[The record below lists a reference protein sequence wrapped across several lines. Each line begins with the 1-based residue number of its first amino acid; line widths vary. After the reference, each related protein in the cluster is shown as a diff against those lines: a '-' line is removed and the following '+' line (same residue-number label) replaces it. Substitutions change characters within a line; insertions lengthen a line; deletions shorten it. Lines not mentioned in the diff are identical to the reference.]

1 MLHSPGFRRCQRS
14 PIGRSVDKIMLIDRA
29 ESPTIVQR
37 SVAWQY
43 NHTVGMR
50 MPIAD
55 EHELMRLTY
64 ASLPCGT
71 QRANPIRD
79 HCIHVIS
86 LVVVVLRVLKIRS
99 LRSIS
104 DPVART
110 CKQASV
116 RVRMSVESISRRLGL
131 SFFFSPGAR
140 RQSLPP
146 SLSPLDSL
154 RAAHRSGC
162 PIPMGDPPG
171 YTPAQ
176 DEITRHRHGED
187 GSAGRTV

>member
-1 MLHSPGFRRCQRS
+1 MLHSPGFRRCKRS

-29 ESPTIVQR
+29 ESPTIVQV
-37 SVAWQY
+37 SVTWQY

-55 EHELMRLTY
+55 EHELMKLTY

-71 QRANPIRD
+71 QRAYRIRD
-79 HCIHVIS
+79 HCIHVI
-86 LVVVVLRVLKIRS
+86 RLKIRS
-99 LRSIS
+99 LHSIS

-140 RQSLPP
+140 RRSSPP
-146 SLSPLDSL
+146 SLSSPDSL

-162 PIPMGDPPG
+162 PVPMGDPPG

-176 DEITRHRHGED
+176 DEITRRRHGED